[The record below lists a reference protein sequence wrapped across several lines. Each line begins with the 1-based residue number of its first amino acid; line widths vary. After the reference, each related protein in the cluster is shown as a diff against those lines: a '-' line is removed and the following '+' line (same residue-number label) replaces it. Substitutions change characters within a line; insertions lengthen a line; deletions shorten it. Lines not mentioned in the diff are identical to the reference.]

1 MRWKIYPPI
10 TFYMEKTLNEIY
22 INYQFEE
29 GHGDKGTAH
38 TYIDEYEKLLGDRR
52 NNITILEIGVRYGH
66 SIRMWNEYFSNSI
79 IVGIEVNVHSINT
92 LKNDVPFNENTNT
105 LDIILGDAT
114 DENILEK
121 LKDYKFD
128 IIIDDGSHSFNDQ
141 VKSFKLLNNKM
152 NLGGIYIIEDVI
164 NIDSKKQSFI
174 NLHPNSKIID
184 NRHIKNRSDDVLII
198 YKF

>member
-1 MRWKIYPPI
+1 
-10 TFYMEKTLNEIY
+10 
-22 INYQFEE
+22 
-29 GHGDKGTAH
+29 
-38 TYIDEYEKLLGDRR
+38 
-52 NNITILEIGVRYGH
+52 
-66 SIRMWNEYFSNSI
+66 MWNEYFSNSI

-128 IIIDDGSHSFNDQ
+128 IIIDDGSHFFNDQ

-164 NIDSKKQSFI
+164 DIDSKKQSFI
-174 NLHPNSKIID
+174 NLHHNSEIID
-184 NRHIKNRSDDVLII
+184 NRYIKDRSDDVLII